1 MLNKYQVHVR
11 LGKSGTANVTEDSEC
26 LFSLDN
32 SPSNIIEVGI
42 PRGTYIL
49 CVNVQRGR
57 QGEGNVLFSASGTS
71 GTSLW
76 CSYHGRRVLFFLNI
90 LKILIKI

>member
-1 MLNKYQVHVR
+1 M
-11 LGKSGTANVTEDSEC
+11 ANVTEDSEC

-49 CVNVQRGR
+49 CVNIRRGR
-57 QGEGNVLFSASGTS
+57 QGEGRGMFLCQPLEHLELA
-71 GTSLW
+71 
-76 CSYHGRRVLFFLNI
+76 CSVATMVEEFLFFS
-90 LKILIKI
+90 